1 MNCGRDKIVGI
12 TIAVIIVVVIF
23 VIGVAIAAEMFK
35 GI

>member
-23 VIGVAIAAEMFK
+23 VIGVDK
-35 GI
+35 GKT

>member
-1 MNCGRDKIVGI
+1 MSQGGDKIVGI
-12 TIAVIIVVVIF
+12 TTAVIIIVVIF